1 MRSCSPWS
9 VLQWPAGTQ
18 GVGQAVGTMSAGGG
32 EAFSAELATECHC
45 HSMAACVTSV
55 CPVDMVALT
64 FLVYMY
70 AYPSC
75 LVRWAS
81 PWAPCSS
88 GPWLIPG
95 VSPSYIPGWIQTLC
109 VTKDNFE
116 LLLACLQP
124 RVLGLYVCSIMPDS
138 CDVWIKSRASCT
150 KQAHSQPR
158 SPQSPASASVFQGV
172 SDGSRF

>member
-1 MRSCSPWS
+1 MNATNHAI
-9 VLQWPAGTQ
+9 LQSLVSTTVVSWDPGAGA
-18 GVGQAVGTMSAGGG
+18 GSGNNVSWGGG
-32 EAFSAELATECHC
+32 AFSADLATECHP
-45 HSMAACVTSV
+45 MAACVTSV

-64 FLVYMY
+64 FLVCMY

-81 PWAPCSS
+81 AWALCSS

-109 VTKDNFE
+109 ITKDNFE
-116 LLLACLQP
+116 LLLACLQS

-138 CDVWIKSRASCT
+138 CDVD
-150 KQAHSQPR
+150 Q
-158 SPQSPASASVFQGV
+158 VQG
-172 SDGSRF
+172 FLH